1 MSGIGSQSDWV
12 STALT
17 AFGMIVGV
25 GIVLLQLGR
34 QHRSSLKLQRGSARE
49 ALRLKVYESLG
60 AKARAFAEAESEA
73 RSYVES
79 IVREMQSSIWA
90 ATGGFPQQPSTL
102 RATEL
107 ARRHFAASSALVE
120 LITEIESWEIAF
132 PAAELFRTAFSS
144 VSYDIDQVFHPLYQS
159 AVHLFPGDMPD
170 GRLFVPPLP
179 SAEMLG
185 EIKEKVAAYT
195 EARADLRNYTH
206 DLIVEAQN
214 LLLSKL
220 FKRRVAIRKPIDP
233 ACKVI
238 TAENSTALMQYFKT
252 ETPAGKAWAEASE
265 QVHSYLISQGKQPIR

>member
-1 MSGIGSQSDWV
+1 MSGIGSQADWV

-25 GIVLLQLGR
+25 GVVLIQLGR

-49 ALRLKVYESLG
+49 ALRLKVYESLE

-73 RSYVES
+73 RSYADS
-79 IVREMQSSIWA
+79 IAREMQSSIWA

-102 RATEL
+102 RASEL
-107 ARRHFAASSALVE
+107 SRRHFAASSALVE
-120 LITEIESWEIAF
+120 LISEIEVWEIAF

-144 VSYDIDQVFHPLYQS
+144 ASYDIDQVFHPFFQL
-159 AVHLFPGDMPD
+159 AVRLLPVEMPD
-170 GRLFVPPLP
+170 GRLFVPPVP
-179 SAEMLG
+179 SAETLD
-185 EIKEKVAAYT
+185 EVKEKVAAYT
-195 EARADLRNYTH
+195 EARGDLRNYTH

-238 TAENSTALMQYFKT
+238 TAENSTALMQYFET
-252 ETPAGKAWAEASE
+252 ETPSGKAWIEASA
-265 QVHSYLISQGKQPIR
+265 QVRENLLSQGKQPIL